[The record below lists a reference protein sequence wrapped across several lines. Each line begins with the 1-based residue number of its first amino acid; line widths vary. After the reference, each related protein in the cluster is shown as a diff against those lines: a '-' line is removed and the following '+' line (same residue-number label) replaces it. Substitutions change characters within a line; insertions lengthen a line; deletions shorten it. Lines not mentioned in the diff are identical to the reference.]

1 MQETPFSR
9 IARTSRRLNI
19 ALFGILPI
27 ALILISALLWGAQRI
42 IKQEEDR
49 LLMDFAVVV
58 GYIHEQESFL
68 IQFNKENQRLD
79 GRPPVDDTELTTP
92 LDSSHLGLRI
102 YRGQHAM
109 VAMPFSL
116 FCAYPSEC
124 PVADSPV
131 PAAAGYFADFYSTFW
146 ANSYFPAAAAFL
158 INRSDSVGVAV
169 PAINVKPGYG
179 EPLLENTLLLVDDA
193 VRSLLSPRTVLHPS
207 KEPPTSAS
215 GSGMGVAGPQI
226 RWFRPAGLP
235 DRMVGIMPSGLT
247 GSAWTNRGGGEPD
260 VYVASMFSRRRINI
274 YDRVLPSLQYDG
286 FWLSHR
292 DVGLMIGD
300 GPAPVV
306 GHSGLRATAGGLILQ
321 VSDPSGIWTAHYRVT
336 YRNFFED
343 NLWLPISAALL
354 LLLSLAGG
362 IGYQR
367 WYTRRV
373 IEPAQ
378 IAHRDIAESEEFNR
392 TLIQTAPIALCV
404 LARANGDVLFANS
417 LALQWLGAA
426 TGQGLRDS
434 PAARPLL
441 DQVLHASRPGN
452 IETFHADDGRP
463 LYVAYSPTRYK
474 KQDVVLCAFADI
486 SARAEIERAL
496 AQAKRDA
503 DKASEAK
510 STFLATMSHEIR
522 TPLYG
527 VLGTLELMG
536 MTELNAEQRQHL
548 ERIQNSSVIL
558 LQLIS
563 DILDITKIESGQLA
577 LESSLFRPRELVE
590 SCTRSFAALARQK
603 GLLLFASVDGEV
615 APWVTG
621 DPVRIRQILSNLLS
635 NAIKFTEAGHVIV
648 RLRGATRADG
658 AQILTLQV
666 VDTGIGI
673 DKEDQA
679 QLFSPFFQI
688 DSASHTVRGAGIGLS
703 ICARLA
709 RLMDSDIRLT
719 SELGLG
725 SSFSLDLALQ
735 PADGPPLDE
744 PDLHG
749 IRVLVRSPHREL
761 TDNVCEWLTRWG
773 ADARPAPAPVG
784 QGEPDDV
791 LLDILGDSH
800 SPPVGWVGHF
810 LSAGDPREAA
820 LGLPD
825 QVDGHD
831 LDSIGFGISRLVRGG
846 PPVPAVPASTAAAES
861 LQLRVLVAEDNP
873 INQATLRHQLEQ
885 LGCTVTVAGNGAEAL
900 SMWTMAYYDVLLTD
914 VNMPK
919 MNGYELTGELR
930 TRGFAQPIIG
940 VTANAMRDEEVRCMA
955 AGMNSWLVKP
965 IELSALRRHLGDIK
979 PYRPETPAGP
989 TDEDDDAPASAE
1001 GDAPAESPAAVDST
1015 SDVSPLDDS
1024 PLDDSPKV
1032 DSPPDDANADSPP
1045 PAPLVPP
1052 QYRRLF
1058 LDTMDGDLNN
1068 LEQAIARRDVPA
1080 ALQTMHRMRGALV
1093 MVKMTTLSSDFHAVE
1108 VKLRRDGSDDAVFEE
1123 IIRLMQ
1129 ALRNLLAQV

>member
-19 ALFGILPI
+19 ALFGILPV
-27 ALILISALLWGAQRI
+27 ALIMIGALLWGAQRI

-49 LLMDFAVVV
+49 LLMDFAVLV
-58 GYIHEQESFL
+58 GYIREQEGFL
-68 IQFNKENQRLD
+68 LQFRKENQRLD
-79 GRPPVDDTELTTP
+79 GRAPIEHISLSTP
-92 LDSSHLGLRI
+92 LDSTRPGLRI
-102 YRGQHAM
+102 YRGQHAL

-116 FCAYPSEC
+116 FCNYPSEC
-124 PVADSPV
+124 PVANSPV
-131 PAAAGYFADFYSTFW
+131 SAAAGYFADFYSTYW

-158 INRSDSVGVAV
+158 VNRTDSLGIAV

-179 EPLLENTLLLVDDA
+179 QPLSEDTLLLVNDA
-193 VRSLLSPRTVLHPS
+193 VRTRLAPATADDASTMPS
-207 KEPPTSAS
+207 
-215 GSGMGVAGPQI
+215 SGMPGVAAANGQI
-226 RWFRPAGLP
+226 LWVSPPGLP
-235 DRMVGIMPSGLT
+235 DRMLGLLHA
-247 GSAWTNRGGGEPD
+247 GFSDGAWTNRGGGAPD
-260 VYVASMFSRRRINI
+260 VYVATLLSRARINI
-274 YDRVLPSLQYDG
+274 YDRALPSIQYDG
-286 FWLSHR
+286 FWLTHR
-292 DVGLMIGD
+292 DIGLMLGD
-300 GPAPVV
+300 GPLPTT
-306 GHSGLRATAGGLILQ
+306 GESGLSATRDGLILK
-321 VSDPSGIWTAHYRVT
+321 VSDPSNIWTAYYRVS

-354 LLLSLAGG
+354 LLLGLAGG

-378 IAHRDIAESEEFNR
+378 NAHRDIAESEEFNR

-404 LARANGDVLFANS
+404 LARTNGDVLFANS
-417 LALQWLGAA
+417 LALEWLGAA

-441 DQVLHASRPGN
+441 DQVLTASTPGT

-577 LESSLFRPRELVE
+577 LESSQFRPRELVE
-590 SCTRSFAALARQK
+590 SCARSFAALARQK
-603 GLLLFASVDGEV
+603 GLLLFACVDGSV

-621 DPVRIRQILSNLLS
+621 DAVRIRQILSNLLS
-635 NAIKFTEAGHVIV
+635 NAIKFTESGHVIV
-648 RLRGATRADG
+648 RLHGADRADG
-658 AQILTLQV
+658 TQVLALQV

-679 QLFSPFFQI
+679 QLFSPFYQI

-709 RLMDSDIRLT
+709 RLMDSHIRVT

-725 SSFSLDLALQ
+725 SSFSLELALQ
-735 PADGPPLDE
+735 PADGPPVDE

-749 IRVLVRSPHREL
+749 IRIYVRSPHREL
-761 TDNVCEWLTRWG
+761 TDNVCQWLTRWG
-773 ADARPAPAPVG
+773 ADAQRAPEPLG
-784 QGEPDDV
+784 RGEPEDV
-791 LLDILGDSH
+791 LLDILGPTDAA
-800 SPPVGWVGHF
+800 PANWTGYF
-810 LSAGDPREAA
+810 LSAGDPRESAA
-820 LGLPD
+820 GAPV

-831 LDSIGFGISRLVRGG
+831 LDSIGFGISRLLRGD
-846 PPVPAVPASTAAAES
+846 PPVPDTPAANA
-861 LQLRVLVAEDNP
+861 LLDPLDLRVLVAEDNP

-885 LGCTVTVAGNGAEAL
+885 LGCTVTVAGNGADAL
-900 SMWTMAYYDVLLTD
+900 SMWNMATYDVLLTD

-930 TRGFAQPIIG
+930 ARGYAQPIIG
-940 VTANAMRDEEVRCMA
+940 VTANAMRDEEARCMA

-965 IELSALRRHLGDIK
+965 IELSALRHHLGGITRVRVDM
-979 PYRPETPAGP
+979 PDLPVASDVPEVLDVHDLPEVPAVP
-989 TDEDDDAPASAE
+989 NVSDESLNEDAPPVPV
-1001 GDAPAESPAAVDST
+1001 DAAPE
-1015 SDVSPLDDS
+1015 
-1024 PLDDSPKV
+1024 
-1032 DSPPDDANADSPP
+1032 
-1045 PAPLVPP
+1045 PLVPEK
-1052 QYRRLF
+1052 YRQLF
-1058 LDTMDGDLNN
+1058 LDTMDTDLAN
-1068 LEQAIARRDVPA
+1068 LDQAVTRRDVPV

-1093 MVKMTTLSSDFHAVE
+1093 MVKMTTLSSDFQAVE
-1108 VKLRRDGSDDAVFEE
+1108 AKLRRDGGDDKVFQDV
-1123 IIRLMQ
+1123 IRLTHE
-1129 ALRNLLAQV
+1129 LRNLLAQV

>member
-27 ALILISALLWGAQRI
+27 ALILIGALLWGAQRI

-49 LLMDFAVVV
+49 LLMDFAVLV
-58 GYIHEQESFL
+58 GYIHEQELFL
-68 IQFNKENQRLD
+68 KQFSKESQRLD
-79 GRPPVDDTELTTP
+79 GRPPVDNTELSTP
-92 LDSSHLGLRI
+92 LDSTRPGMRV
-102 YRGQHAM
+102 YRGQHAL

-116 FCAYPSEC
+116 FCAYPAEC

-158 INRSDSVGVAV
+158 VNRTDSVGVAV

-179 EPLLENTLLLVDDA
+179 EPLVEDTLLLVNDA
-193 VRSLLSPRTVLHPS
+193 VRTQLAKGGDDQPS
-207 KEPPTSAS
+207 ATLNAPAS
-215 GSGMGVAGPQI
+215 GVGTAHAEI
-226 RWFRPAGLP
+226 RWFPPAGLP
-235 DRMVGIMPSGLT
+235 DRMVGIMPAGLT
-247 GSAWTNRGGGEPD
+247 GSAWANRAGGEPD
-260 VYVASMFSRRRINI
+260 LYVATLFSRRRINI
-274 YDRVLPSLQYDG
+274 YDRALPSIQYDG

-292 DVGLMIGD
+292 DIGLMIGD
-300 GPAPVV
+300 GPVPNVE
-306 GHSGLRATAGGLILQ
+306 HSGLRATAGGLILQ
-321 VSDPSGIWTAHYRVT
+321 VSDPTGIWTARYRVT

-343 NLWLPISAALL
+343 NLWLPVSAALM

-378 IAHRDIAESEEFNR
+378 SAHRDIAESEEFNR

-417 LALQWLGAA
+417 LALEWLGAA

-441 DQVLHASRPGN
+441 DQVLNASQPGN

-577 LESSLFRPRELVE
+577 LESTLFRPRELVE

-603 GLLLFASVDGEV
+603 GLLLFASVDDSV

-635 NAIKFTEAGHVIV
+635 NAIKFTESGHVIV
-648 RLRGATRADG
+648 RLRGAERADG
-658 AQILTLQV
+658 AQVLTLQV

-679 QLFSPFFQI
+679 QLFSPFYQI

-709 RLMDSDIRLT
+709 KLMDSDIRLT

-735 PADGPPLDE
+735 PADGPPIDE
-744 PDLHG
+744 PDLQG
-749 IRVLVRSPHREL
+749 IRVVVRSPHREL
-761 TDNVCEWLTRWG
+761 SDNVCQWLTRWG
-773 ADARPAPAPVG
+773 AAAQPAPTPLG
-784 QGEPDDV
+784 PGEADDV
-791 LLDILGDSH
+791 LLDILGDSEA
-800 SPPVGWVGHF
+800 PPANWIGHF
-810 LSAGDPREAA
+810 LSAGDPRESAT
-820 LGLPD
+820 GMPV

-831 LDSIGFGISRLVRGG
+831 LDSIGFGISRLLRGD
-846 PPVPAVPASTAAAES
+846 PPVPAESPANAPLEP
-861 LQLRVLVAEDNP
+861 LNLRVLVAEDNP

-900 SMWTMAYYDVLLTD
+900 SMWNMAYYDVLLTD

-940 VTANAMRDEEVRCMA
+940 VTANAMRDEEARCMA

-965 IELSALRRHLGDIK
+965 IELSALRRHLGGI
-979 PYRPETPAGP
+979 TPVQP
-989 TDEDDDAPASAE
+989 DTDAPAPPPSPV
-1001 GDAPAESPAAVDST
+1001 DAPEAPAPADA
-1015 SDVSPLDDS
+1015 L
-1024 PLDDSPKV
+1024 
-1032 DSPPDDANADSPP
+1032 PPE
-1045 PAPLVPP
+1045 PLVPAK
-1052 QYRRLF
+1052 YRRLF
-1058 LDTMDGDLNN
+1058 LDTMDSDLNN
-1068 LEQAIARRDVPA
+1068 LDQAIARRDVPA

-1093 MVKMTTLSSDFHAVE
+1093 MVKMTTLSSDFQAIE
-1108 VKLRRDGSDDAVFEE
+1108 VKLRRDGGDDAVFQETVK
-1123 IIRLMQ
+1123 LTQ
-1129 ALRNLLAQV
+1129 ALRILLAQV

>member
-19 ALFGILPI
+19 ALFGILPV
-27 ALILISALLWGAQRI
+27 ALIMIGALLWGAQRI

-49 LLMDFAVVV
+49 LLMDFAVLV
-58 GYIHEQESFL
+58 GYIHEQEGFL
-68 IQFNKENQRLD
+68 LQFRKENQRLD
-79 GRPPVDDTELTTP
+79 GRAPIEDTKLSTP
-92 LDSSHLGLRI
+92 LDSTRPGLRI
-102 YRGQHAM
+102 YRGQHAL

-116 FCAYPSEC
+116 FCNYPSEC
-124 PVADSPV
+124 PVANSPV
-131 PAAAGYFADFYSTFW
+131 SAAAGYFADFYSTYW

-158 INRSDSVGVAV
+158 INKTDSLGIAV

-179 EPLLENTLLLVDDA
+179 EPLSEDTLLLVNDA
-193 VRSLLSPRTVLHPS
+193 VRARLASATTDDATSDGQIQWISP
-207 KEPPTSAS
+207 
-215 GSGMGVAGPQI
+215 G
-226 RWFRPAGLP
+226 GLP
-235 DRMVGIMPSGLT
+235 DRMMGLLHAGFSGT
-247 GSAWTNRGGGEPD
+247 AWTNRGGGKPD
-260 VYVASMFSRRRINI
+260 VYVATLLSRARINI
-274 YDRVLPSLQYDG
+274 YDRALPSIQYDG
-286 FWLSHR
+286 FWLTHR
-292 DVGLMIGD
+292 DIGLMLGE
-300 GPAPVV
+300 GPLPAA
-306 GHSGLRATAGGLILQ
+306 GHSGLSATRDGLILQ
-321 VSDPSGIWTAHYRVT
+321 VSDPSSIWTAYYRVS

-343 NLWLPISAALL
+343 NLWLPITAALL

-378 IAHRDIAESEEFNR
+378 NAHRDIAESEEFNR

-417 LALQWLGAA
+417 LALEWLGAA

-441 DQVLHASRPGN
+441 DQVLTASAPGT

-577 LESSLFRPRELVE
+577 LDSSPFRPRELVE
-590 SCTRSFAALARQK
+590 SCARSFAALARQK
-603 GLLLFASVDGEV
+603 GLLLFACVDGSV

-621 DPVRIRQILSNLLS
+621 DAVRIRQILSNLLS
-635 NAIKFTEAGHVIV
+635 NAIKFTESGHVIV
-648 RLRGATRADG
+648 RLHGADRADG
-658 AQILTLQV
+658 TQVLALQV

-679 QLFSPFFQI
+679 QLFSPFYQI

-709 RLMDSDIRLT
+709 RLMDSHIRVT

-725 SSFSLDLALQ
+725 SSFSLELALL
-735 PADGPPLDE
+735 PADGPPVDE

-749 IRVLVRSPHREL
+749 IRIYVRSPHREL
-761 TDNVCEWLTRWG
+761 TDNVCQWLTRWG
-773 ADARPAPAPVG
+773 ADAQRAPAPLG
-784 QGEPDDV
+784 RGEPDDV
-791 LLDILGDSH
+791 LLDILGPTDAA
-800 SPPVGWVGHF
+800 PANWTGHF
-810 LSAGDPREAA
+810 LSAGDPRESAA
-820 LGLPD
+820 GAPD

-831 LDSIGFGISRLVRGG
+831 LDSIGFGISRLLRGD
-846 PPVPAVPASTAAAES
+846 PPVPAAPAANP
-861 LQLRVLVAEDNP
+861 LMDPLDLRVLVAEDNP

-885 LGCTVTVAGNGAEAL
+885 LGCTVTVAGNGADAL
-900 SMWTMAYYDVLLTD
+900 SMWNMATYDVLLTD

-930 TRGFAQPIIG
+930 SRGYAQPIIG
-940 VTANAMRDEEVRCMA
+940 VTANAMRDEEARCMA

-965 IELSALRRHLGDIK
+965 IELSALRRHLGGIT
-979 PYRPETPAGP
+979 RVRA
-989 TDEDDDAPASAE
+989 DAIVA
-1001 GDAPAESPAAVDST
+1001 
-1015 SDVSPLDDS
+1015 SDVPEE
-1024 PLDDSPKV
+1024 PEEPKV
-1032 DSPPDDANADSPP
+1032 PDVPEESLNQDNLPV
-1045 PAPLVPP
+1045 PAHAAPEPLVPEK
-1052 QYRRLF
+1052 YRRLF
-1058 LDTMDGDLNN
+1058 LDTMDADLAN
-1068 LEQAIARRDVPA
+1068 LDQAVTRRDVTS

-1093 MVKMTTLSSDFHAVE
+1093 MVKMTTLSSDFQAIE
-1108 VKLRRDGSDDAVFEE
+1108 SKLRRDGGDDEGFQEVT
-1123 IIRLMQ
+1123 RLTHE
-1129 ALRNLLAQV
+1129 LRILLAQV